1 MTELPP
7 IHINSETF
15 LRQHCTLPALPSLIS
30 RIQEVLCGDNVD
42 IQQVI
47 ELISRDPSLVAQ
59 IFKVVNSG
67 YYGLPREITRI
78 QFATAFLGLNEVY
91 RMVLSLS
98 VINTLSIVDKAE
110 FDRFWYHSYYAA
122 LCTKQMARR
131 YERHMSFEEL
141 WSAAILHDIGKLVYL
156 KFFPEHFR
164 HLRRMCSG
172 EGLLFSQAEAQ
183 CGLPA
188 SAWLGSL
195 LCDHWRLPAQI
206 KQACQTHTLDDLGRI
221 TIQTPTEAF
230 GRMICL
236 GNLLAIL
243 ATDELNEQNK
253 RAIADAITAALGC
266 NESVF
271 LTIMGEVYD
280 LRFTVEQFMKVA
292 N

>member
-1 MTELPP
+1 MTDLPP
-7 IHINSETF
+7 IAIDPSTF
-15 LRQHCTLPALPSLIS
+15 LRQHCTLPALPALVT
-30 RIQEVLCGDNVD
+30 RIQDVLRGDNID
-42 IQQVI
+42 NQQNI

-67 YYGLPREITRI
+67 YSGLPRGIPGI
-78 QFATAFLGLNEVY
+78 QFAIACLGLNEVS

-131 YERHMSFEEL
+131 YERHMSFEDL

-156 KFFPEHFR
+156 KFFPEHYR
-164 HLRRMCSG
+164 HLRRLCST
-172 EGLLFSQAEAQ
+172 EGLLFSQAEAR
-183 CGLPA
+183 CGMPA
-188 SAWLGSL
+188 SAWLGAM

-206 KQACQTHTLDDLGRI
+206 RQACETHSLEDLARI
-221 TIQTPTEAF
+221 SPHAPRDAF
-230 GRMICL
+230 SRMICL

-243 ATDELNEQNK
+243 STNELNEENK
-253 RAIADAITAALGC
+253 RSIADAITSALGC

-280 LRFTVEQFMKVA
+280 LRLTVEQFMKA
-292 N
+292 AG